1 MDEWDERAAL
11 MAWFEAARV
20 GDVATLE
27 AMVGE
32 GMWTEAKSPS
42 DGMTALMISASEGQ
56 LAAVELLGG
65 ESNVDERDEWGNTAL
80 IWAAANGRLD
90 CFEAL
95 ARAGASL
102 LVKNNSGLS
111 VAGAWERSKKRG
123 QAIFSP
129 FVE

>member
-1 MDEWDERAAL
+1 MDVWDEDAAL

-27 AMVGE
+27 SMLQE
-32 GMWTEAKSPS
+32 GMWTEAKSPL

-56 LAAVELLGG
+56 LAAVALLAG

-80 IWAAANGRLD
+80 IWAAAVGRMD

-102 LVKNNSGLS
+102 LAKNKIGLG
-111 VAGAWERSKKRG
+111 VAGAWERSRKRG
-123 QAIFSP
+123 LETISP